1 MFWYVIFC
9 LLLIFMSQ
17 HNVNLRIYWLFYITS
32 HVFLVFIL
40 HGGREKKRKIHVK
53 YEYCTLINGISFVFL
68 FLRYFLFLK
77 NLSMEQVLVE
87 PGTPHGF
94 GIISQMRSHILW
106 MEKRVSSLFL
116 IEHSLAQEL
125 CYDAY

>member
-1 MFWYVIFC
+1 
-9 LLLIFMSQ
+9 MSQ
-17 HNVNLRIYWLFYITS
+17 HNVNLRIYWLFYMTS
-32 HVFLVFIL
+32 HVFLVFI
-40 HGGREKKRKIHVK
+40 
-53 YEYCTLINGISFVFL
+53 L

-125 CYDAY
+125 CYGAY